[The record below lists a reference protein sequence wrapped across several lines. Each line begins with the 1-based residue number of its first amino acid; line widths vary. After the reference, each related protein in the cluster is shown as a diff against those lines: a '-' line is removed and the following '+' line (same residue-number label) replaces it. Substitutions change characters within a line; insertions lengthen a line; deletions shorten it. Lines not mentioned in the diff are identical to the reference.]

1 MDEECN
7 VTESTAILD
16 TAKLRQCL
24 NSGSFD
30 LNFLA
35 FSGIAAPTLSFVLSP
50 PPSESGYECASICY
64 SSKRDMMREL
74 FAQSASI

>member
-1 MDEECN
+1 MAEGCN
-7 VTESTAILD
+7 VSESTAILD

-35 FSGIAAPTLSFVLSP
+35 FSGNAAPTLSYVLSS
-50 PPSESGYECASICY
+50 PPSESGYECSFICY
-64 SSKRDMMREL
+64 SSKR
-74 FAQSASI
+74 